1 MQMIKAGWE
10 FCAALFASV
19 LSTWGGALVVLV
31 VGAIVAIAVQ
41 WVVGFVFGA
50 GRLDKF
56 AKHRAVAS
64 LLSRGDIKKNPG
76 ELIGSGFFY
85 LILAATFVLA
95 LERAGVGDI
104 RSSAVSLLGFLP
116 RVAGALLI
124 GFLGA
129 LLSEIAAGAV
139 RVTAGNIG
147 LRRRDFWGSLTQ
159 YAILAFAGVLALQ
172 HLGVFQWIGSLGR
185 DLFVGAVC
193 FGIALAFG
201 LAGKESAGNVI
212 SALSNQFADEKK
224 HR

>member
-1 MQMIKAGWE
+1 MQMIKAGWQ
-10 FCAALFASV
+10 FCASLFASV

-31 VGAIVAIAVQ
+31 VGALLAIVVQ

-56 AKHRAVAS
+56 AKNRTVAS
-64 LLSRGDIKKNPG
+64 LLSRGDIKKSLG
-76 ELIGSGFFY
+76 ELIGSGLFY

-95 LERAGVGDI
+95 LERAGAGDI
-104 RSSAVSLLGFLP
+104 RSSAVSLLAFLP
-116 RVAGALLI
+116 RVASALLV

-129 LLSEIAAGAV
+129 LLSEIAAGVV

-172 HLGVFQWIGSLGR
+172 HLGVFQWLGPMGR

-193 FGIALAFG
+193 FVVALAFG
-201 LAGKESAGNVI
+201 LAGKESAGKVI

>member
-1 MQMIKAGWE
+1 MDLIKAGWQ
-10 FCAALFASV
+10 FCADLFASV

-31 VGAIVAIAVQ
+31 VGAILAIAVQ

-50 GRLDKF
+50 GRLNKF
-56 AKHRAVAS
+56 AKNRAVAS
-64 LLSRGDIKKNPG
+64 LLSRGDIKKSLG
-76 ELIGSGFFY
+76 ELIGSGLFY

-104 RSSAVSLLGFLP
+104 RSSAVSLLGFVP
-116 RVAGALLI
+116 RVASALLV

-139 RVTAGNIG
+139 RVIAGNIG

-159 YAILAFAGVLALQ
+159 YSILAFAGVLALQ
-172 HLGVFQWIGSLGR
+172 HLGVFQWIGPLGR

-212 SALSNQFADEKK
+212 SALSNQFADEKR

>member
-1 MQMIKAGWE
+1 MDLIKAGCQ
-10 FCAALFASV
+10 FCAGFFSNV
-19 LSTWGGALVVLV
+19 VSTWGGALVVLV
-31 VGAIVAIAVQ
+31 VGALLAIGVQ
-41 WVVGFVFGA
+41 WAAGFVFGA
-50 GRLDKF
+50 SRLDKF
-56 AKHRAVAS
+56 AKNRAVVS
-64 LLSRGDIKKNPG
+64 LLSRGDIKKNLG
-76 ELIGSGFFY
+76 ELIGSGLFY

-95 LERAGVGDI
+95 LERAGAGDI
-104 RSSAVSLLGFLP
+104 RSSAVSLLAFLP
-116 RVAGALLI
+116 HVASALLI

-129 LLSEIAAGAV
+129 LLSEVTAGVV

-172 HLGVFQWIGSLGR
+172 HLGVFQWIGPLGR

-193 FGIALAFG
+193 FGVALAFG
-201 LAGKESAGNVI
+201 LAGKESAGSVI